1 MCRSKDV
8 MPIIRT
14 RKAVTQHGIGRI
26 EKYHSYKKHV
36 QNSRALE
43 IFDVFWVKRAHALPF
58 KGVELCPQILKNFH
72 DSGEH
77 LGILF

>member
-26 EKYHSYKKHV
+26 EKYHLIR
-36 QNSRALE
+36 NM
-43 IFDVFWVKRAHALPF
+43 F
-58 KGVELCPQILKNFH
+58 KTQER
-72 DSGEH
+72 
-77 LGILF
+77 